1 MHGQTFQIDLIATTE
16 SKFAALIAVII
27 PDYTSIIIQMPI
39 AITVTS
45 NGDTS
50 E

>member
-1 MHGQTFQIDLIATTE
+1 METTE
-16 SKFAALIAVII
+16 SKFAALIAGII
-27 PDYTSIIIQMPI
+27 PDYIPIIIQMPI

-45 NGDTS
+45 YGDTS